1 MKQSQRTVVIKRAP
15 SLLMLL
21 GLMLAML
28 LTAAVPTLAQEG
40 NTKDGPPLAQGET
53 PKGDTVVHIDC
64 APRYELVKGDDPS
77 GKEDKCVPQSPE
89 PPGPPSSV
97 EETDLV
103 AQLTI
108 ECDENAGDI
117 AGYQLVT
124 TGVESRTAVPLT
136 DQDGDGVLTGTQTFP
151 RFPPG
156 PQPPPGSGIEP
167 ITVPDVRIVAP
178 DGSTVKQ
185 FGPVKLDQDEIILPA
200 TISFCNNGGGSD
212 GNSNNGGSS
221 NGGGSAAGGGKT
233 LPATGGALPIAGLL
247 GALLVGGGLLARRI
261 AR

>member
-1 MKQSQRTVVIKRAP
+1 MEQSQRTVVIKKAP

-28 LTAAVPTLAQEG
+28 LAAVAPVIAQER
-40 NTKDGPPLAQGET
+40 T
-53 PKGDTVVHIDC
+53 PENRST
-64 APRYELVKGDDPS
+64 
-77 GKEDKCVPQSPE
+77 E
-89 PPGPPSSV
+89 PPGPPPSV
-97 EETDLV
+97 EQTDLV

-108 ECDENAGDI
+108 ECAESVGDLS
-117 AGYQLVT
+117 GYQLVT
-124 TGVESRTAVPLT
+124 TGVESRTAVPLA

-156 PQPPPGSGIEP
+156 PQPPSGTEP
-167 ITVPDVRIVAP
+167 ITVSDVRIVAP

-200 TISFCNNGGGSD
+200 TISFCNGGGGSD

-221 NGGGSAAGGGKT
+221 NGGGSGAGESKT
-233 LPATGGALPIAGLL
+233 LPATGGALPIAGLF

-261 AR
+261 NR